1 MTPAQADTLMIRPA
15 LTLLPPAMDSPEASV
30 MLLTIAL
37 HESLLIHRRQ
47 INGPARGYWQ
57 FERGGVRG
65 VLSHWTAK
73 PHAEQ
78 VCETLNYRADLD
90 VVYGAIEHN
99 DVLAAAFAR
108 LLLYTDPLR
117 LPRVSDAQLALEY
130 YVRTWRPG
138 AWARGSEEQ
147 RAQLREKWMR
157 HHAEASRAVEVA

>member
-47 INGPARGYWQ
+47 VNGPARGFWQ
-57 FERGGVRG
+57 FERNGVRG
-65 VLSHWTAK
+65 VLTHWTAK

-78 VCETLNYRADLD
+78 VCATLNYRPDLD

-99 DVLAAAFAR
+99 DILAAAVAR

-117 LPRVSDAQLALEY
+117 LPHVSDAVMALEY
-130 YVRTWRPG
+130 YVRVWRPG
-138 AWARGSEEQ
+138 AWTRGSEEQ
-147 RAQLREKWMR
+147 RQQLRDKWMR
-157 HHAEASRAVEVA
+157 HHTEVRRVMEV